1 MKTQPRVALL
11 AAFLVL
17 VAPAPLF
24 AAPEQ
29 GAADPAVPVIRPTTA
44 RITRY
49 LETTGTV
56 AAVQSVDLVAR
67 VAGTLEA
74 IDVEDGAVV
83 KKGTTLFV
91 IEPLPYES
99 KLRQAQAAEEQ
110 QRALSAQAEAE
121 HSRQVQL
128 RSSSASSQATLDSAL
143 ASRDSARAALQQAQE
158 ATRQAAVTYTYTRV
172 TAPFDGI
179 MTAHLVSVGQLVGSD
194 GPTKLASLMQLDPVW
209 VNATISEAAVLRAR
223 AAMAA
228 KGKTVRDLSTV
239 AADAALAG
247 ETGYP
252 HHGTLDYVAP
262 LVDASTGTLAV
273 RARFEN
279 ARYTLLPGYFV
290 RLRIP
295 VATDT
300 EVLLLPDDAI
310 TYDQGTPTVLLVG
323 ADGTVRSQAVRL
335 GGVHDGMQIVE
346 DGVKSADRVV
356 ASATTPIEPGVHI
369 RVAEAAAPVRPSRP

>member
-1 MKTQPRVALL
+1 MKAQPRKALL
-11 AAFLVL
+11 AAILML
-17 VAPAPLF
+17 VAPAPLL
-24 AAPEQ
+24 AAPAGPE
-29 GAADPAVPVIRPTTA
+29 VPVIHPATA

-74 IDVEDGAVV
+74 IDVEDGAAV

-143 ASRDSARAALQQAQE
+143 ASRDSARAGLQQAQE

-209 VNATISEAAVLRAR
+209 VNATHF
-223 AAMAA
+223 
-228 KGKTVRDLSTV
+228 G
-239 AADAALAG
+239 
-247 ETGYP
+247 
-252 HHGTLDYVAP
+252 
-262 LVDASTGTLAV
+262 
-273 RARFEN
+273 
-279 ARYTLLPGYFV
+279 
-290 RLRIP
+290 
-295 VATDT
+295 
-300 EVLLLPDDAI
+300 
-310 TYDQGTPTVLLVG
+310 
-323 ADGTVRSQAVRL
+323 
-335 GGVHDGMQIVE
+335 
-346 DGVKSADRVV
+346 
-356 ASATTPIEPGVHI
+356 
-369 RVAEAAAPVRPSRP
+369 SRR